1 MLLVDR
7 FEVDERQVL
16 GTGGFGQVYAS
27 RDTQTG
33 ESVAAKV
40 IDTKRMRREKVLKE
54 IQLMER
60 VADHAGV
67 IGLRGAQEI
76 ADRFQIFI
84 FMELATG
91 GELFGRVVEN
101 GKLEEH
107 EAVRYFSEVAS
118 AVGHLHEQGVVH
130 RDLKLENVLL
140 TANDTTKLCDFG
152 LAHAYEVSPSG
163 NVVREPLKEICGSKS
178 YAAPEVL
185 AGLGYSGEAA
195 DVWSLGICLFAML
208 AGFFPLD
215 EAAGADWRYAKAQKV
230 VDAGGSITQC
240 IFGLYS
246 RPCPLS
252 AEAIEL
258 IDAML
263 CIDPARRGSADSATH
278 TEWATGRKLDNERTK
293 QVFDRGA
300 INNAPSFGSAMPSY
314 DSSVPSYGSCCP
326 SYGGASVG
334 SSMGVVSFGAQES
347 MAMSFDFGASMGA
360 SCGGPVYRACGAGGV
375 PSMPGLTKQNAFMR

>member
-1 MLLVDR
+1 MLVDR
-7 FEVDERQVL
+7 FEIDERAVL
-16 GTGGFGQVYAS
+16 GTGGFGQVFAAL
-27 RDTQTG
+27 DTQTG
-33 ESVAAKV
+33 EKVAAKV

-60 VADHAGV
+60 VATHAGV
-67 IGLRGAQEI
+67 IGLRGAQEV
-76 ADRFQIFI
+76 ADMNQIFI
-84 FMELATG
+84 FMELATA

-118 AVGHLHEQGVVH
+118 AVGYLHEQGVVH

-140 TANDTTKLCDFG
+140 TADGTSKLCDFG
-152 LAHAYEVSPSG
+152 LAHAYDVSASG
-163 NVVREPLKEICGSKS
+163 EVVRAQLKEVCGSKS

-215 EAAGADWRYAKAQKV
+215 EAAGSDWRYAKAQRV

-263 CIDPARRGSADSATH
+263 CIDPAQRGSAGSATR
-278 TEWATGRKLDNERTK
+278 TEWATGGKLDHERTK
-293 QVFDRGA
+293 QVFGRGA
-300 INNAPSFGSAMPSY
+300 VVNAPSFGSAMPSY

-334 SSMGVVSFGAQES
+334 SSMGVVSFGAQAS
-347 MAMSFDFGASMGA
+347 MAMSFDFGT
-360 SCGGPVYRACGAGGV
+360 CGGDGPVYRACGAGGGA
-375 PSMPGLTKQNAFMR
+375 PAAPTLTKQKAFVRE